1 MTDQNKDL
9 SEAIVVHLT
18 NYPGKNEAAF
28 EARYGS
34 TGIREQV
41 RAMLDETISTRIDWA
56 GMSLSEIGDELER
69 VMRERHPELSDAA
82 ISKLGNY
89 YTYQVK

>member
-1 MTDQNKDL
+1 MDPNADL
-9 SEAIVVHLT
+9 SEAIVVYLAH
-18 NYPGKNEAAF
+18 YPGKNEVAF

-34 TGIREQV
+34 SGMREEV

-56 GMSLSEIGDELER
+56 GTSLNEIGDELER

-89 YTYQVK
+89 YTYLVK